1 MASKRLYVGNLAYDV
16 REEQLRELFA
26 PYGPVT
32 TVQIIGTRGFAF
44 VEVPAERTQDAIQS
58 LNGSLQFGRPIV
70 VNEARPRG
78 ERGEFR
84 GGGDRRPGGGGYRPG
99 GGGYGER
106 TSSGAAPGY
115 QGGRPTGGG
124 RPATGPGTGRPGG
137 GRPAGGGRPGVPGR
151 PGTGRPAGGRTGG
164 SGARNRDRAE
174 RRERAERY
182 DRRGW

>member
-16 REEQLRELFA
+16 REDQLRELFA

-32 TVQIIGTRGFAF
+32 AVQIIGTRGFAF
-44 VEVPAERTQDAIQS
+44 VEIPAERLPDALTT

-78 ERGEFR
+78 ERGDFR
-84 GGGDRRPGGGGYRPG
+84 GGSDRGPAGGYRGGDRGGAPGYQGTRPGYQGARPGGGGRPGAGRPG
-99 GGGYGER
+99 GGGR
-106 TSSGAAPGY
+106 PGA
-115 QGGRPTGGG
+115 
-124 RPATGPGTGRPGG
+124 GRPGAGKPGQSRG
-137 GRPAGGGRPGVPGR
+137 GTR
-151 PGTGRPAGGRTGG
+151 
-164 SGARNRDRAE
+164 SNRDRAE

>member
-32 TVQIIGTRGFAF
+32 AVQIIGTRGFAF
-44 VEVPAERTQDAIQS
+44 VEIPEERLRDALTLS
-58 LNGSLQFGRPIV
+58 GSMQFGRPIV

-78 ERGEFR
+78 ERPA
-84 GGGDRRPGGGGYRPG
+84 GGGVDRRPGMYRGPGERGGTPRPQGYPAYPGNQGSAGYPGARPG
-99 GGGYGER
+99 G
-106 TSSGAAPGY
+106 P
-115 QGGRPTGGG
+115 
-124 RPATGPGTGRPGG
+124 GRPGG
-137 GRPAGGGRPGVPGR
+137 GRPGGGRPGGGR
-151 PGTGRPAGGRTGG
+151 AGGGRTDRPKGTR
-164 SGARNRDRAE
+164 SGRSRAE

>member
-16 REEQLRELFA
+16 REDQLRDLFA

-32 TVQIIGTRGFAF
+32 AVQIIGTRGFAF
-44 VEVPAERTQDAIQS
+44 IEIPEERLQDALT

-78 ERGEFR
+78 ERGDFR
-84 GGGDRRPGGGGYRPG
+84 GGSDRSSSGGYRSGDRGGAAGYQGARPGYQGARPGGGGRTGGGGRPG
-99 GGGYGER
+99 GGG
-106 TSSGAAPGY
+106 
-115 QGGRPTGGG
+115 GR
-124 RPATGPGTGRPGG
+124 
-137 GRPAGGGRPGVPGR
+137 AGGGRPGAGKPGQSR
-151 PGTGRPAGGRTGG
+151 GGTR
-164 SGARNRDRAE
+164 SSRDRAE

>member
-32 TVQIIGTRGFAF
+32 AVQIIGTRGFAF
-44 VEVPAERTQDAIQS
+44 VEVPAERLQDAITT

-78 ERGEFR
+78 ERGDFR
-84 GGGDRRPGGGGYRPG
+84 GGGDRGPSSGGYRGANRGGPPGYQGARPGGGRPG
-99 GGGYGER
+99 GG
-106 TSSGAAPGY
+106 P
-115 QGGRPTGGG
+115 
-124 RPATGPGTGRPGG
+124 PGTGRPGVV
-137 GRPAGGGRPGVPGR
+137 RPGAGGTR
-151 PGTGRPAGGRTGG
+151 
-164 SGARNRDRAE
+164 SGRDRAE

>member
-26 PYGPVT
+26 PYGPVAA
-32 TVQIIGTRGFAF
+32 VQIIGTRGFAF
-44 VEVPAERTQDAIQS
+44 VEIPEERMQDALTT

-78 ERGEFR
+78 ERGDFR
-84 GGGDRRPGGGGYRPG
+84 GGSDRGPGGGYRG
-99 GGGYGER
+99 GDRGG
-106 TSSGAAPGY
+106 APGY
-115 QGGRPTGGG
+115 QGGRPGYQGARPGGGG
-124 RPATGPGTGRPGG
+124 RAGSGRPGTSGGRPGG
-137 GRPAGGGRPGVPGR
+137 AGR
-151 PGTGRPAGGRTGG
+151 PGTGKPGQSRGGTRT
-164 SGARNRDRAE
+164 NRDRAE

>member
-32 TVQIIGTRGFAF
+32 AVQIIGTRGFAF
-44 VEVPAERTQDAIQS
+44 VEVPAERLQDAITT

-78 ERGEFR
+78 ERGDFR
-84 GGGDRRPGGGGYRPG
+84 GGGDRGPSSGGYRGASRGGPPGYQGARPGGGGPPGGGRPG
-99 GGGYGER
+99 GGG
-106 TSSGAAPGY
+106 
-115 QGGRPTGGG
+115 GRPGGG
-124 RPATGPGTGRPGG
+124 RPGGGPPGTGRPGG
-137 GRPAGGGRPGVPGR
+137 GP
-151 PGTGRPAGGRTGG
+151 PGTGRPGVARPGAGGTR
-164 SGARNRDRAE
+164 SGRDRAE

-182 DRRGW
+182 DIRGW

>member
-16 REEQLRELFA
+16 REEQLRELFT

-32 TVQIIGTRGFAF
+32 AVQIIGTRGFAF
-44 VEVPAERTQDAIQS
+44 VEVPAERLQDAITT

-78 ERGEFR
+78 ERGDFR
-84 GGGDRRPGGGGYRPG
+84 GGGDRGPSSGGYRGANRGGPPGYQGARPGGGGG
-99 GGGYGER
+99 
-106 TSSGAAPGY
+106 
-115 QGGRPTGGG
+115 
-124 RPATGPGTGRPGG
+124 GRPGG
-137 GRPAGGGRPGVPGR
+137 GYPGGGGGRPGGGYPGGGGGRPGVGR
-151 PGTGRPAGGRTGG
+151 PGAGRPGAKPGAGGTRT
-164 SGARNRDRAE
+164 SRDRAE

>member
-26 PYGPVT
+26 PYGPVAA
-32 TVQIIGTRGFAF
+32 VQIIGTRGFAF
-44 VEVPAERTQDAIQS
+44 VEIPETRLQDALT

-78 ERGEFR
+78 ERSDFR
-84 GGGDRRPGGGGYRPG
+84 GAADRRPGGFRGEARGG
-99 GGGYGER
+99 
-106 TSSGAAPGY
+106 APGY
-115 QGGRPTGGG
+115 QGARPGGG
-124 RPATGPGTGRPGG
+124 GRPGG
-137 GRPAGGGRPGVPGR
+137 GRPGGARSGTGR
-151 PGTGRPAGGRTGG
+151 PGTGRPGAGGAR
-164 SGARNRDRAE
+164 SGRNRAE

>member
-26 PYGPVT
+26 PYGPVAA
-32 TVQIIGTRGFAF
+32 VQIIGTRGFAF
-44 VEVPAERTQDAIQS
+44 VEIPAERLPDALT

-78 ERGEFR
+78 ERTDFR
-84 GGGDRRPGGGGYRPG
+84 GGGDRKPGGMYRGSGDRGGGPGYQGARPGGGGGRPGGSGRPG
-99 GGGYGER
+99 GGG
-106 TSSGAAPGY
+106 
-115 QGGRPTGGG
+115 
-124 RPATGPGTGRPGG
+124 GRPGG
-137 GRPAGGGRPGVPGR
+137 GRPAPGR
-151 PGTGRPAGGRTGG
+151 PGAGRPGAGRPGAGGTR
-164 SGARNRDRAE
+164 SGRDRAE

>member
-32 TVQIIGTRGFAF
+32 AVQIIGTRGFAF
-44 VEVPAERTQDAIQS
+44 VEVPAERLQDAITS

-78 ERGEFR
+78 ERGDFR
-84 GGGDRRPGGGGYRPG
+84 GGADRGPGGGPGSGYRG
-99 GGGYGER
+99 GANRGG
-106 TSSGAAPGY
+106 APGY
-115 QGGRPTGGG
+115 QGARPGGAGRPSGG
-124 RPATGPGTGRPGG
+124 RPPSGG
-137 GRPAGGGRPGVPGR
+137 GR
-151 PGTGRPAGGRTGG
+151 PGTGRPTTGRPGAGRPGAGGTR
-164 SGARNRDRAE
+164 SGRDRAE